1 MQAVVEAMLV
11 LLVQAVFVATS
22 YPSVPRMD
30 LALAALM
37 DQQPKATSD
46 NVTTAACEMPCKLAV

>member
-1 MQAVVEAMLV
+1 MLV